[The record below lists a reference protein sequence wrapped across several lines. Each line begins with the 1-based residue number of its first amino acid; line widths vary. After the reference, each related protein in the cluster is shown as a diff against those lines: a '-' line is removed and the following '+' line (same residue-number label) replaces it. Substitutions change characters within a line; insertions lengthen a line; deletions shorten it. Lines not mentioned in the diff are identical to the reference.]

1 MAVSGSGTISD
12 PYIPVTFGDFLSV
25 CGQEN
30 KYVCLQN
37 DIDVSKDNVY
47 KTGMSSA
54 LNIRATV
61 YGTAMT
67 YNSATTYNT
76 GDKCTWNDGEH
87 GLCTYTCKV
96 DGTVGI
102 DVSDSTHWTRGGD
115 PTKKITGLIIT
126 AQNFIKYRDNISLSN
141 VFFESCAFFGSGT
154 SYSFIGSDY
163 LNFVFTFNDCLFSI
177 FYNQVKDA
185 SISGGSQPRITQHAT
200 YLNRCSLYFRFNGPD
215 LSSVVYSSSY
225 NGYIVFSTD
234 TTINNCTIDIE
245 NISLLASDGNARQF
259 GNMTSCSF
267 RLTTNL
273 YSGSS
278 GRTKVL
284 FDGVGCFFTMTA
296 LDTEVGVTY
305 TFTPLTLSGVNI
317 IDYEVVGNATITPH
331 ANLIQG
337 TTAQCKDKDWL
348 ISKGFFAS

>member
-30 KYVCLQN
+30 TYVCLQN

-47 KTGMSSA
+47 KTGMTSP
-54 LNIRATV
+54 LNIRATI

-76 GDKCTWNDGEH
+76 DDKCTWNDGEH

-102 DVSDSTHWTRGGD
+102 DVSDTTHWTRGAS
-115 PTKKITGLIIT
+115 PIKKITGLIIT
-126 AQNFIKYRDNISLSN
+126 ASSFISYLHYQYTTMSNI
-141 VFFESCAFFGSGT
+141 FFESCAFFASENNHA
-154 SYSFIGSDY
+154 FIGASST
-163 LNFVFTFNDCLFSI
+163 NHIMTFNDCIFSI
-177 FYNQVKDA
+177 FFKQVVDTIPA
-185 SISGGSQPRITQHAT
+185 RITQYET
-200 YLNRCSLYFRFNGPD
+200 YFNRCSLYFRFNGPN
-215 LSSVVYSSSY
+215 LSNV
-225 NGYIVFSTD
+225 STSEYRRVISD
-234 TTINNCTIDIE
+234 TTHMNNCTIDIE
-245 NISLLASDGNARQF
+245 NISILGVQNSSTKQF
-259 GNMTSCSF
+259 GYMNSCSF
-267 RLTTNL
+267 KMSANL
-273 YSGSS
+273 YSGSTARNII
-278 GRTKVL
+278 GFYGTN
-284 FDGVGCFFTMTA
+284 CFFAFTA
-296 LDTEVGVTY
+296 LNTEAGQTY
-305 TFTPLTLSGVNI
+305 TFSPNTLVGVNI

-348 ISKGFFAS
+348 ISQGFFAS

>member
-47 KTGMSSA
+47 KTGITSP
-54 LNIRATV
+54 LNIRATI

-67 YNSATTYNT
+67 YNSSTTYNT

-102 DVSDSTHWTRGGD
+102 DVSDSTHWTRGGS
-115 PTKKITGLIIT
+115 PIKKITGLIIT
-126 AQNFIKYRDNISLSN
+126 ANSFIIYYHYQYTTMSNI
-141 VFFESCAFFGSGT
+141 FFESCAFFSTGGRYSTFIDTGST
-154 SYSFIGSDY
+154 NHIMI
-163 LNFVFTFNDCLFSI
+163 FNDCIFSV
-177 FYNQVKDA
+177 FYNQVIGTNA
-185 SISGGSQPRITQHAT
+185 PCLTEYET
-200 YLNRCSLYFRFNGPD
+200 YFNRCSLYFRFNGPD
-215 LSSVVYSSSY
+215 LSNVSY
-225 NGYIVFSTD
+225 NDYWRIIST
-234 TTINNCTIDIE
+234 TTYMNNCTVDIE
-245 NISLLASDGNARQF
+245 NISILATGSSDSQPQF

-267 RLTTNL
+267 RMTCNA
-273 YSGSS
+273 YSGTASRS
-278 GRTKVL
+278 DIIFKGSN
-284 FDGVGCFFTMTA
+284 CFFVLTA
-296 LDTEVGVTY
+296 MNIESEQSY
-305 TFTPLTLSGVNI
+305 TFKPTSSLTGVNI
-317 IDYEVVGNATITPH
+317 IDYEAVGNATITPH

-348 ISKGFFAS
+348 ISQGFFAS